1 MELDVQVKQFI
12 PTVGDIVSIKWRGDS
27 KSSGYILSDQS
38 SIGEARTF
46 KLLNLT
52 GESIAFEN
60 STVDALMRDIRRH
73 AAVEAFEVF
82 PKDKYKLSLT
92 PIGGAK

>member
-1 MELDVQVKQFI
+1 MGLDVQVKQFI

-52 GESIAFEN
+52 GESIAFE
-60 STVDALMRDIRRH
+60 
-73 AAVEAFEVF
+73 VF

-92 PIGGAK
+92 PIGDAK